1 LVSSE
6 STIVNTAMIAKI
18 PMVIPNSESIALRR
32 LTVTD
37 WMAMIKLSQTN
48 RMITINKLLRFDFFM
63 SMETLSFAK
72 KVKSRKNYPINQ

>member
-1 LVSSE
+1 
-6 STIVNTAMIAKI
+6 
-18 PMVIPNSESIALRR
+18 
-32 LTVTD
+32 
-37 WMAMIKLSQTN
+37 MAMIKLSQTN

>member
-1 LVSSE
+1 
-6 STIVNTAMIAKI
+6 MIANI
-18 PMVIPNSESIALRR
+18 PIVIPSSESIALRR

>member
-1 LVSSE
+1 
-6 STIVNTAMIAKI
+6 MIANI
-18 PMVIPNSESIALRR
+18 PIVIPSSESIALRR
-32 LTVTD
+32 LTITD